1 MRLDGRLLGGGCL
14 GSVGP
19 CDEDKAEFRASMERY
34 WDDVSGK
41 ELDPKMVQR
50 AREEEMCEFRKH
62 TVYEKVPL
70 AQCWSRTGKKP
81 IGVRW
86 VDINKGDIRNPKY
99 RSRLVAME
107 FKCDKREDLFAATP
121 PVEAKKLLLALA
133 MTEGYGY
140 DAKGRSPEL
149 KLDFIDVRRAFF
161 HAPCRREVYVDL
173 PAEDQEPGMCGKLVM
188 AMYGTRDAPQNWEFE
203 YTDFMNGLGFVSG
216 KSTPCLF
223 FHEPRNLRVVVYG
236 DDFTVLGSEQE
247 LDWFRKQ
254 MKKRYE
260 VEFKAR
266 LGYGQGDDKSVSLLN
281 RPIELL
287 PSGISY
293 EADQRHVEIIRRDL
307 GIGDKVRHTPF
318 PYERVTAEELAQDSP
333 ELEPASATQYRAVVA
348 RANYLSQDRSDIR
361 QAVKELSRSM
371 SCPCE
376 RDWTRLK
383 RLGRYLTQHP
393 RLVQNFRR
401 QSATKFLDVWV
412 DTDFAGCLKTRKS
425 TSGGVITIGD
435 HVIKSWSNTQSVI
448 ALSSGEA
455 EYYGMVKGASMALGI
470 RSMLAD
476 LGVSLQIRLR
486 TDASAAKG
494 IATRRGLGK
503 VRHIEVNQLWLQD
516 KVNTGEIDVMKVKGE
531 GNLADALTKPLDGT
545 GVRKH
550 IALTR
555 QELVEGRSVLTP
567 EFETAANDCDRQEQV
582 EEGQEELCACVSR
595 WPAGI
600 EVLELL

>member
-1 MRLDGRLLGGGCL
+1 
-14 GSVGP
+14 
-19 CDEDKAEFRASMERY
+19 
-34 WDDVSGK
+34 
-41 ELDPKMVQR
+41 
-50 AREEEMCEFRKH
+50 
-62 TVYEKVPL
+62 
-70 AQCWSRTGKKP
+70 
-81 IGVRW
+81 
-86 VDINKGDIRNPKY
+86 
-99 RSRLVAME
+99 ME

-140 DAKGRSPEL
+140 DAKGRAHDL
-149 KLDFIDVRRAFF
+149 MLDFIDVRRAFF
-161 HAPCRREVYVDL
+161 HAPCRREVYVEL
-173 PAEDQEPGMCGKLVM
+173 PAEDSEPGMCGKLVM

-203 YTDFMNGLGFVSG
+203 YTDFMTGLGFVSG
-216 KSTPCLF
+216 KATPCLF
-223 FHEPRNLRVVVYG
+223 YHEPRNLRVVVYG

-254 MKKRYE
+254 MKQRYE

-266 LGYGQGDDKSVSLLN
+266 LGYAQENDKSVSLLN
-281 RPIELL
+281 RPIELN
-287 PSGISY
+287 PSGITY

-318 PYERVTAEELAQDSP
+318 PYERVSAEELAQESP
-333 ELEPASATQYRAVVA
+333 ELSPSGATLYRAVVA

-371 SCPCE
+371 SCPSD

-393 RLVQNFRR
+393 RLIQHFRR

-425 TSGGVITIGD
+425 TSGGVITIGN

-476 LGVSLQIRLR
+476 LGVTLQIRLR

-516 KVNTGEIDVMKVKGE
+516 KVNSGEIQVMKVKGE
-531 GNLADALTKPLDGT
+531 GNLADALTKPLEGP
-545 GVRKH
+545 GVKKH
-550 IALTR
+550 IALTG
-555 QELVEGRSVLTP
+555 QELVEGRNVLTP
-567 EFETAANDCDRQEQV
+567 EFETAEETRGNQEQE
-582 EEGQEELCACVSR
+582 EEGEEECQDDVCECVRR
-595 WPAGI
+595 WPAGVD
-600 EVLELL
+600 VLDLLCLNRSNVLNRDPG